1 MIAEYIA
8 EAALGSSMTVGG
20 AISTLRQAGGL
31 RPPGASLLSE
41 KVASENHNKW
51 FNRINTICR
60 SRNDINMKIKCVLLL
75 EEGVIQLQQG
85 ILQHEVGKKYC
96 DLLLYLLRQ
105 NENLRVRLYSV
116 VVFAR
121 LIKLASTSPLVDLRK
136 SAGTYASQ
144 SLPLIVHL
152 ITVSAMP
159 MGAVNTVD
167 STKDSH
173 VDFKVVCLY
182 ALSCIMDS
190 YPSSTRSPP
199 RKMVRT
205 INTMVGHV
213 DPNVQVKAAEC
224 YAAFTFAKQNS
235 ESWTKQILL
244 LLSNLDAIIECCIKG
259 NPRSSQTNSS
269 SDGQAKFIFKPN
281 EILEKDVNL
290 DCALR
295 GIALCIEKL
304 LLHAPKYFMSIPICF
319 PLITAVDVIDKLV
332 LACITISTELVQ
344 SAGRVTNEAENDGSM
359 GSVSAIRMHTGKS
372 ISLVCSGFA
381 AASKLFQ
388 AIFRSVQ
395 QNIIRNYNQVS
406 LIITSLL
413 RWSRNPRNQRF
424 SGPILSIFEILYS
437 FFKCVGPC
445 LKKNFVENAA
455 YYCLESFSTLLS
467 AESSTSASP
476 FSSPRN
482 KNRGTKRSRGKNS
495 WKNLKENSSGANDS
509 LNESLLKER
518 LVLASKTL
526 NCIVVHTSPKL
537 GSFLRKL
544 IHEKLYDIFN
554 PMNRETRSLNAII
567 MCDRNARK
575 SIYELLL
582 SCTIVQTASNVPSLF
597 TFTNMVLSNGLND
610 ADSDIVR
617 ICRTGKLSLINM
629 VKPSSIPF
637 QSFVREIPTIAE
649 KVPEQRWIEVG
660 SVRDHVESSKE
671 VIAAEYK
678 QDSSEAAPVA
688 LTVEDNLTST
698 KSPENNACEETFE
711 EVKNGSIIVNEDI
724 LSNTEDKAQFVDH
737 QVTEKVKP
745 KKRKLDKNNLDEDSD
760 DDFPDIVL

>member
-1 MIAEYIA
+1 MHVHNLTEDPVPSKHDIKMIAEYIA
-8 EAALGSSMTVGG
+8 EAALGSSMAVGG

-41 KVASENHNKW
+41 KVTSENHNKW

-136 SAGTYASQ
+136 SAGTYANQ

-152 ITVSAMP
+152 MTVSAMP

-167 STKDSH
+167 STKDLH
-173 VDFKVVCLY
+173 VDFKIVCLY

-244 LLSNLDAIIECCIKG
+244 LLSNLDAIIEYCIKG

-269 SDGQAKFIFKPN
+269 NDGQAKFIFKPN
-281 EILEKDVNL
+281 EILDKDGNL
-290 DCALR
+290 ECALR

-304 LLHAPKYFMSIPICF
+304 LLHAPKYFASIPICF

-344 SAGRVTNEAENDGSM
+344 SNRREAENDGSM
-359 GSVSAIRMHTGKS
+359 GSVSAVRMHTGKS

-381 AASKLFQ
+381 AASTLFQ
-388 AIFRSVQ
+388 AIF
-395 QNIIRNYNQVS
+395 Y
-406 LIITSLL
+406 
-413 RWSRNPRNQRF
+413 
-424 SGPILSIFEILYS
+424 
-437 FFKCVGPC
+437 
-445 LKKNFVENAA
+445 
-455 YYCLESFSTLLS
+455 
-467 AESSTSASP
+467 P
-476 FSSPRN
+476 FN
-482 KNRGTKRSRGKNS
+482 KT
-495 WKNLKENSSGANDS
+495 
-509 LNESLLKER
+509 
-518 LVLASKTL
+518 
-526 NCIVVHTSPKL
+526 
-537 GSFLRKL
+537 
-544 IHEKLYDIFN
+544 
-554 PMNRETRSLNAII
+554 
-567 MCDRNARK
+567 
-575 SIYELLL
+575 
-582 SCTIVQTASNVPSLF
+582 
-597 TFTNMVLSNGLND
+597 
-610 ADSDIVR
+610 
-617 ICRTGKLSLINM
+617 
-629 VKPSSIPF
+629 
-637 QSFVREIPTIAE
+637 
-649 KVPEQRWIEVG
+649 
-660 SVRDHVESSKE
+660 
-671 VIAAEYK
+671 
-678 QDSSEAAPVA
+678 
-688 LTVEDNLTST
+688 
-698 KSPENNACEETFE
+698 
-711 EVKNGSIIVNEDI
+711 
-724 LSNTEDKAQFVDH
+724 
-737 QVTEKVKP
+737 
-745 KKRKLDKNNLDEDSD
+745 
-760 DDFPDIVL
+760 